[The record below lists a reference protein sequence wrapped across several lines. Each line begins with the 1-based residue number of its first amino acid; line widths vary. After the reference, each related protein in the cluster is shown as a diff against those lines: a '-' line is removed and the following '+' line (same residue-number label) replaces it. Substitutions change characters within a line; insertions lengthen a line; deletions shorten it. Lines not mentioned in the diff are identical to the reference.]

1 MLETFFRYLVL
12 GQGPVEVFRWL
23 YAIGFLGIGF
33 LQYAVATGVGF
44 FMAAW
49 AQQHILQAKENK
61 RRLNLKAG
69 LLAAIGRNRK
79 TLEQIESELGNPHA
93 VPFQAFDLALIN
105 YVAPHGYDIWDD
117 LNACQALEK
126 ARLHL
131 TDLEAGLDLMR
142 RSASDDNLSGSVRNR
157 CRQNLSTVSEALR
170 EAQAAISNL

>member
-33 LQYAVATGVGF
+33 LQYAVATGAGF
-44 FMAAW
+44 LLAGW
-49 AQQHILQAKENK
+49 AQRHIALAKENK
-61 RRLNLKAG
+61 KRLNLKSG
-69 LLAAIGRNRK
+69 LLAAVARNK
-79 TLEQIESELGNPHA
+79 KVLEQIESELGNPHA
-93 VPFQAFDLALIN
+93 VPFHSFDLALIN

-126 ARLHL
+126 MRLQL

-142 RSASDDNLSGSVRNR
+142 RAATDENLVGSVRNR
-157 CRQNLSTVSEALR
+157 CRQNLSTAAESLR
-170 EAQAAISNL
+170 DAQAAIANL